1 MSPSVGSSLLSCVSS
16 TYHLKHCGTLL
27 IIKKGKNPNDY
38 YLFEVST
45 ECRENAYWGIRLEYE
60 NKDRRWRR
68 KQRATQSPKIFPVPR
83 KDTSLTTKSV
93 CYIVLEQPEPSLPS
107 SSLASTE
114 HDIATDSGLYLGYE
128 KKSLEVDQATMT
140 VQKEHKSQN
149 VQLIRVCGSPSRK
162 MDDTSRKRKRRRNRK
177 KRRKI
182 AGTDESSLHDF
193 DGS

>member
-16 TYHLKHCGTLL
+16 TYHLKHCATLL
-27 IIKKGKNPNDY
+27 IIKKGKSPNDY

-60 NKDRRWRR
+60 NKDWRWRR
-68 KQRATQSPKIFPVPR
+68 KERTTQSPKIFPVPR
-83 KDTSLTTKSV
+83 KDTSVTTKSV